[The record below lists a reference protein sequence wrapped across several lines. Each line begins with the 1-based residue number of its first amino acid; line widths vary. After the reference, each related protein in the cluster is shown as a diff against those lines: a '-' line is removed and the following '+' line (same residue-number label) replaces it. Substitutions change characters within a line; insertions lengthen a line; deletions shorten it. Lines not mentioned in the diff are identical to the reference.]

1 MPIYMNLPGPL
12 KGTGPVTAEGFKGW
26 ISLDSCSQ
34 NVERP
39 VIEGTAAAKN
49 REWGAPKVAPFECSM
64 KVDNSTPYMAKW
76 SMGQPVQGDGIVEIA
91 FVRTG
96 DSGYLRYATI
106 KLSAVILSNFS
117 FNTSNSMEEK
127 GTVEFKLSFL
137 GIHFEFQQYNE
148 DGTATSDGKVIGQY
162 DQRTAKAAYA

>member
-1 MPIYMNLPGPL
+1 MPIYMKLPGDL
-12 KGTGPVTAEGFKGW
+12 ATKGPVTAEGFKGW

-64 KVDNSTPYMAKW
+64 KVDNSTPYLAKW
-76 SMGQPVQGDGIVEIA
+76 SVGQPVIGDGIVEIA
-91 FVRTG
+91 LVRTG
-96 DSGYLRYATI
+96 DSGYQRYVTI

-127 GTVEFKLSFL
+127 GTIEFKLSFL
-137 GIHFEFQQYNE
+137 GIYFEFQQYNE
-148 DGTATSDGKVIGQY
+148 DGSASSDGKVIGQY
-162 DQRTAKAAYA
+162 DLRTGKAAYA

>member
-1 MPIYMNLPGPL
+1 MPIYMKLPGDL
-12 KGTGPVTAEGFKGW
+12 ATKGPVTAEGFKGW

-49 REWGAPKVAPFECSM
+49 REWGAPKVAPVECSM
-64 KVDNSTPYMAKW
+64 KVDNSTPYLAKW
-76 SMGQPVQGDGIVEIA
+76 SVGQPVIGDGIVEIA

-96 DSGYLRYATI
+96 DSGYQRYVTI

-127 GTVEFKLSFL
+127 GTIEFKLSFL
-137 GIHFEFQQYNE
+137 GIYFEFQQYNE
-148 DGTATSDGKVIGQY
+148 DGSASSDGKVIGQY
-162 DQRTAKAAYA
+162 DLRTGKAAYA